1 MLKKKNY
8 FESMTHCACSI
19 RTREGNNKHILCKYF
34 SNATPPKPGRP
45 KKKIIS
51 GEPLH
56 TSGNKKK
63 ILKKKTPLSSCTS
76 NLHSGFALQGD
87 LMSQNK
93 AF

>member
-1 MLKKKNY
+1 MWTTMLKKKNY

-63 ILKKKTPLSSCTS
+63 NLKKKDTS
-76 NLHSGFALQGD
+76 LILHQ
-87 LMSQNK
+87 
-93 AF
+93 